1 MQNLPRIFINEKPEI
16 GKQIPISKEQSHY
29 LVKVMRANKCLVFN
43 NGIEYQASIIDG
55 KLKITG
61 ITEHTDPSNKIIFCF
76 APIKQSRMEEM
87 LNAAT
92 QMGVAVLQPV
102 ITDRTTERF
111 PKWGR
116 IEKIIIEASE
126 QSGRNSIPK
135 LLPAIKFSELTKK
148 DLIFAD
154 ERFAHNKTNQNN
166 RDLNFA
172 NCTLLVGPEGG
183 FSTAEF
189 SALDDAGAIGISLG
203 KTILRAET
211 ATVAALAKFI

>member
-1 MQNLPRIFINEKPEI
+1 MQNLPRIFINNELEI
-16 GKQIPISKEQSHY
+16 GKKIPLSTTQSHY
-29 LVKVMRANKCLVFN
+29 LTKVMRSDKCLIFN
-43 NGIEYQASIIDG
+43 DGIEFEASVINGALD
-55 KLKITG
+55 ITRK
-61 ITEHTDPSNKIIFCF
+61 TEHTDPSNKLVFYF
-76 APIKQSRMEEM
+76 SPIKQSKMEEM

-135 LLPAIKFSELTKK
+135 LLPPIKFSQLNKK
-148 DLIFAD
+148 DLVFAD
-154 ERFAHNKTNQNN
+154 ERFAHENKADT
-166 RDLNFA
+166 DKFK
-172 NCTLLVGPEGG
+172 NCNSVLLGPEGG
-183 FSTAEF
+183 FSSSEF
-189 SALDDAGAIGISLG
+189 AALDTAGAAKISLG

-211 ATVAALAKFI
+211 AAVAALAKIII